1 MDTLVLQTILQDI
14 SKTYNISFTELKE
27 KYLNSDT
34 RTRLKPRHKLP
45 STSINT
51 NISSSKRTKDTT
63 EIIFT
68 DGSCINNGKR
78 NAYGGVGVYFGKND
92 TRNYSMAQ
100 TKTPSNQKGELVGI
114 LKALEL
120 SRLPNVII
128 YTDSRYS
135 MKCVTSGKNGWIDN
149 WKKTNSNPKLWKNS
163 KGKSVKHAE
172 IIAQIDSLKK
182 TKQSVELRHVNSHQS
197 EPIDKNSQKYF
208 IWYGNDQ
215 ADKLA
220 KIGSDLYKKQK
231 QR

>member
-34 RTRLKPRHKLP
+34 RTRLKPKSKLP
-45 STSINT
+45 STLMNT
-51 NISSSKRTKDTT
+51 KISSNKRTKDTT

-92 TRNYSMAQ
+92 TRNYAMPQ

-120 SRLPNVII
+120 SRLPNIII

-135 MKCVTSGKNGWIDN
+135 IKCVTSGKNGWIDN

-172 IIAQIDSLKK
+172 IIAQIDSLQK
-182 TKQSVELRHVNSHQS
+182 TKESVELRHVNSHQA

-208 IWYGNDQ
+208 IWYGNDK

-220 KIGSDLYKKQK
+220 KIGSNLYKR